1 MIIIHNQEFKDG
13 ILITEEI
20 LEVPT
25 PIIPEVSMR
34 QARLALLKNNMLTD
48 VETSIDNISGPEG
61 QEAKITWEYATT
73 VQRSSPLVSF
83 VQQSLALTDNQITD
97 LFYTASLL

>member
-1 MIIIHNQEFKDG
+1 MIIQYNQEFKDG
-13 ILITEEI
+13 ILIHEEVVEI
-20 LEVPT
+20 ST

-34 QARLALLKNNMLTD
+34 QARLALLKNNMLTE
-48 VETSIDNISGPEG
+48 VETIISNISGSYG

-73 VQRSSPLVSF
+73 VQRNSSLTAV
-83 VQQSLALTDNQITD
+83 VQQSLSLSDDQITD